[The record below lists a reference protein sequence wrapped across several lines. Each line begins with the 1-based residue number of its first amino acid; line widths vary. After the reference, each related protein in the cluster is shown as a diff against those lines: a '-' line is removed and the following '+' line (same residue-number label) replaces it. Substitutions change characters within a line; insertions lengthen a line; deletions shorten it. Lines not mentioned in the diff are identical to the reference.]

1 MSRALGVALVA
12 LAPTL
17 GAWLV
22 GRGARGTDAALMPV
36 QRTRRRNLT
45 RFTLAV
51 CLVLA
56 LGFSEHAFWAVPLAL
71 AGRFLGSLPA
81 RRAALG
87 ASWHAPAF
95 VAHRLRVMAAD
106 GGFWLLLYVTPIVVV
121 WYPPWG
127 PALWPFLAL
136 TLALWIPF
144 WTSFTLFFLG
154 ARRLERPELLERL
167 RALSAHARGP
177 EPTVWRAGTRA
188 GRWLTVVS
196 LPALRRPA
204 VLFSDAV
211 LDLLELD
218 EIAALHAHELAHL
231 EHLDARS
238 VQRHNR
244 SLAALVAVAVLAPLL
259 PLDRAQVLAGWTLLL
274 SVVVFVW
281 ANVRRA
287 RSPARETECDIHAL
301 RLGASPL
308 ALERALVK
316 LHAAAGLPE
325 RWSQAD
331 RRRSSHPSLAQRVE
345 AIRGWAAAE
354 DSAAARHSSQKP

>member
-1 MSRALGVALVA
+1 MTRLVVAALLA
-12 LAPTL
+12 LAPAL

-22 GRGARGTDAALMPV
+22 GRGSSGAGAAPTPV
-36 QRTRRRNLT
+36 QRARRRNLI
-45 RFTLAV
+45 RFTLGV
-51 CLVLA
+51 CLLLA
-56 LGFSEHAFWAVPLAL
+56 LGFTEHAFWAMPLAL
-71 AGRFLGSLPA
+71 AGRFLGGLPA
-81 RRAALG
+81 RRATLG
-87 ASWHAPAF
+87 ANWHAAAF
-95 VAHRLRVMAAD
+95 VAHRLRVMTAN

-144 WTSFTLFFLG
+144 WTPFTLFLLG
-154 ARRLERPELLERL
+154 ARRLERPDLVERL
-167 RALSAHARGP
+167 RALSARAHSP

-196 LPALRRPA
+196 LPAPRRPA

-231 EHLDARS
+231 EHLDARR

-244 SLAALVAVAVLAPLL
+244 FLAALVAMAVLAPLL
-259 PLDRAQVLAGWTLLL
+259 PLERTQVLAGWTLLL
-274 SVVVFVW
+274 SVVVLVG

-287 RSPARETECDIHAL
+287 RGPERETECDARAL
-301 RLGASPL
+301 RLGANPA

-316 LHAAAGLPE
+316 LHEAAGLPK

-331 RRRSSHPSLAQRVE
+331 QRRSSHPSLAQRVE
-345 AIRGWAAAE
+345 AIHAWAAAE
-354 DSAAARHSSQKP
+354 EPSAAQCAPHNP